1 MCLEETTAVRVD
13 PMLERT
19 GEEKKTHYWQNCKNQ
34 PYESA
39 AQHFLGSQGILDLRP
54 LWF

>member
-19 GEEKKTHYWQNCKNQ
+19 GEEKKDPLLAELQK
-34 PYESA
+34 SA
-39 AQHFLGSQGILDLRP
+39 I
-54 LWF
+54 